1 MAGHMAL
8 YSSVGRAPIITG
20 IELVDDELVVDRA
33 PNELD
38 TLAIA
43 FTRILD
49 DLGIEHVYVAG
60 YLAILTGRSRS
71 TEDID
76 VLLEPLDEAES
87 DRLAERL
94 GREGMGRPAMPLD
107 DLHMMLSDGD
117 NIWIAPDEQVI
128 PHIEAKFVDDEAD
141 RASLDQ
147 AITARIGDAE
157 LPVGPLELQIPYK
170 LYLGTRTDIED
181 ASHLFALFE
190 ESLRTEELERW
201 VQKLAVEDEY
211 DRLRSS

>member
-1 MAGHMAL
+1 MG
-8 YSSVGRAPIITG
+8 G
-20 IELVDDELVVDRA
+20 IEIVDGELVIDRP

-38 TLAIA
+38 ELAIA
-43 FTRILD
+43 FTEILD
-49 DLGIEHVYVAG
+49 DLNIEHVYVAG

-76 VLLEPLDEAES
+76 VLLEPIDEAES
-87 DRLAERL
+87 ERLAERL
-94 GREGMGRPAMPLD
+94 KREGMWGPAMPLD

-117 NIWIAPDEQVI
+117 NIWVAPDEQVI

-147 AITARIGDAE
+147 AITARVGDAE

-181 ASHLFALFE
+181 AAHLVALFE
-190 ESLRTEELERW
+190 ESLRTEELEKW
-201 VQKLAVEDEY
+201 VRKLAVEDDY